1 MLFGAAEDATWRL
14 GHGRGAW
21 LAGRALRDGV
31 PGCWVA
37 AAKVPS
43 AYTRMMAHSVSSG
56 AQSASARTLRTF
68 RARRIAS
75 HTTRAFL
82 IATELFEVELTS
94 SQQTRKFFRIAT
106 FSAVLSGA
114 IGDAAPRALPAGL
127 YARVLR
133 GENLDGYHD
142 CWDQEED
149 GYRDPHQGG
158 GALLVF
164 ER

>member
-1 MLFGAAEDATWRL
+1 METGARARGLAGWARAARWCPRVL
-14 GHGRGAW
+14 GRGSQGAER
-21 LAGRALRDGV
+21 LHANDGAQREFGRAICER
-31 PGCWVA
+31 
-37 AAKVPS
+37 
-43 AYTRMMAHSVSSG
+43 AHFEHVS
-56 AQSASARTLRTF
+56 
-68 RARRIAS
+68 RATNRGPH

-82 IATELFEVELTS
+82 IATQLFEVELTS
-94 SQQTRKFFRIAT
+94 SQQTRELFRIAT

-127 YARVLR
+127 YAPVMR
-133 GENLDGYHD
+133 GENLHGYHD